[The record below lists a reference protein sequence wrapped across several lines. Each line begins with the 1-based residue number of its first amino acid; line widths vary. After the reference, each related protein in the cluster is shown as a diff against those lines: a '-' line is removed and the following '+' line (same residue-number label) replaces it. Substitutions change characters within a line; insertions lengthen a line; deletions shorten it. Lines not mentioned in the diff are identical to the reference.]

1 MTARSIQHATF
12 EIERELAA
20 TPARVYAAWSHPESK
35 RAWFACHD
43 DWPSVEYALDFRVGG
58 RERNVV
64 AAPGEPQHVFD
75 AVYLDIVPEQRLI
88 YAYEMRLGER
98 RISASLA
105 TVLFTPCKRGTL
117 LRFVEQAAFLDGYE
131 GMPDRQL
138 GTEIGLDNLERWLA
152 LP

>member
-1 MTARSIQHATF
+1 MIERSTEHTTF

-20 TPARVYAAWSHPESK
+20 TPARVYAAWSQPESK

-64 AAPGEPQHVFD
+64 AVPSEPQHVFN
-75 AVYLDIVPEQRLI
+75 AVYLDIAPEQRLI
-88 YAYEMRLGER
+88 YAYELLLGER

-105 TVLFTPCKRGTL
+105 TVLFTASARGTR
-117 LRFVEQAAFLDGYE
+117 LRFVEQAAFLDGYQ
-131 GMPDRQL
+131 GMPDRRL
-138 GTEIGLDNLERWLA
+138 GTELGLDALGRWLVRS
-152 LP
+152 